1 MKKNKQELIN
11 NLNSTELSARLK
23 NLRKLK
29 EMIDKGEIKK
39 PEKREDK
46 VNNHIH
52 TTFSFSPY
60 SPTRA
65 VWEAFKAGLVTAGIM
80 DHDTIK
86 GAEEFIEAG
95 KVMGMAT
102 TVGMECRCDFS
113 DTPLQGK
120 RINSPDQKS
129 MAYVAIHG
137 VPHTQ
142 IEIIQQFFQ
151 PYREER
157 NKRNVKMIENINQ
170 FFSEYNINLDFEKDV
185 IPISE
190 YENGGTITERHLLFA
205 LGDKLIKKFGKG
217 KKLLDKLQNEFAH
230 VFTPKL
236 KKYLSDPDNEFYQ
249 YDLLGLLKKD
259 TGYFYVKADKECPD
273 IKVVLKLVNETG
285 AISAYAYLGDIEQ
298 SVTGD
303 KKAQKFEDEYL
314 EFLFEVL
321 DDLGFNAITYMPS
334 RNTEKQLQRVKKLC
348 EKRNFFQISGE
359 DINSPRQSFI
369 CEDLQKEEFKNL
381 VDSTWALIGHEK
393 IATRD
398 INRGMFSQKTIEKY
412 PELKQRINKFKKAGK
427 NNL

>member
-217 KKLLDKLQNEFAH
+217 KKLLDKLQDEFAH
-230 VFTPKL
+230 VFTPNL

-259 TGYFYVKADKECPD
+259 TGYFYVKANKECPD
-273 IKVVLKLVNETG
+273 IKEVLKLVNETG